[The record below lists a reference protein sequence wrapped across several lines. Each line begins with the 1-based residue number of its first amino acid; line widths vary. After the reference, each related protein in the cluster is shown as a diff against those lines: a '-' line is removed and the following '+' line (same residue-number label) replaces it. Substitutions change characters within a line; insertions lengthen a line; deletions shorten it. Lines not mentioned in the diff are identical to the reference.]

1 MKRWCSQSLA
11 GHGAAFVIVLLLA
24 MAGLGAC
31 RGVAPDMLSATPA
44 ALPAM
49 PTPRRALGVAVHLGQ
64 LYAAGGWNGEST
76 QLSVVEIYD
85 PAQNLWRTG
94 SDLRTPRSQ
103 HSLVSTG
110 DRLWIVGGWS
120 ATAGLVSAVDV
131 LDDLADEWRTATHL
145 PAPRR
150 EPGVALWENE
160 IVVAGG
166 FDGWNDAD
174 MDGYSARVDAYDP
187 VRNRWRRLASLQ
199 QPRRGLS
206 LVTVDKQL
214 YAIGG
219 YGPES
224 PGFLNTVERYAAT
237 ADRWEVVAWPISA
250 RTWAGAVTLPGVEG
264 TDLLIA
270 GGYNQTGFLDLVER
284 IDPRTGRICH
294 PPPLTVAR
302 AWFGAALAADT
313 LLLLGGET
321 TGGFTSSLT
330 QETGECVP

>member
-1 MKRWCSQSLA
+1 
-11 GHGAAFVIVLLLA
+11 VILLLLA
-24 MAGLGAC
+24 MAGPGAC
-31 RGVAPDMLSATPA
+31 RAVVPDIPTA
-44 ALPAM
+44 AQQTLPAM
-49 PTPRRALGVAVHLGQ
+49 PTPRRALGVAVHQGQ
-64 LYAAGGWNGEST
+64 IYAAGGWNGEST

-94 SDLRTPRSQ
+94 PDLPNPRSQ
-103 HSLVSTG
+103 HSLVSAG
-110 DRLWIVGGWS
+110 DHLWIVGGWS

-131 LDDLADEWRTATHL
+131 LEDPAGDWRTVAHL

-150 EPGVALWENE
+150 EPGVVLWGDE

-187 VRNRWRRLASLQ
+187 ARNRWRRLASLQ

-206 LVTVDKQL
+206 LVAIDSQL

-219 YGPES
+219 YGPGS
-224 PGFLNTVERYAAT
+224 PGFLNTVERYAAA
-237 ADRWEVVAWPISA
+237 ADRWEVVAWPIVA
-250 RTWAGAVTLPGVEG
+250 RTWAGAVALPGAAG

-284 IDPRTGRICH
+284 IDPRTGQICH

-302 AWFGAALAADT
+302 AWFGAVPTAET
-313 LLLLGGET
+313 LLLMGGET
-321 TGGFTSSLT
+321 IGGFTDALT

>member
-1 MKRWCSQSLA
+1 MMQWRSRRLS
-11 GHGAAFVIVLLLA
+11 GHSAAFVIFLLVT
-24 MAGLGAC
+24 MTGLGAC
-31 RGVAPDMLSATPA
+31 RGVAPVALSATPA

-49 PTPRRALGVAVHLGQ
+49 PTPRRALGVAVHQGL

-76 QLSVVEIYD
+76 QLAVVEIYD

-94 SDLRTPRSQ
+94 PELRTPRSQ

-110 DRLWIVGGWS
+110 DQLWIVGGWS
-120 ATAGLVSAVDV
+120 ATTGLVSAVDV
-131 LDDLADEWRTATHL
+131 LDDPAGGWRTATHL

-150 EPGVALWENE
+150 EPGVALWGNE

-174 MDGYSARVDAYDP
+174 TDGYSARVDAYDP
-187 VRNRWRRLASLQ
+187 ARNRWRRLASLQ

-237 ADRWEVVAWPISA
+237 ADRWEVLAWPISA
-250 RTWAGAVTLPGVEG
+250 RTWAGAVALPAAEG
-264 TDLLIA
+264 NDLLIA
-270 GGYNQTGFLDLVER
+270 GGYNQTGFLNLVER
-284 IDPRTGRICH
+284 IDPRTGQICH
-294 PPPLTVAR
+294 PPPLTIAR
-302 AWFGAALAADT
+302 AWFGTALAADT

-321 TGGFTSSLT
+321 AGGFTSSLT
-330 QETGECVP
+330 QETGECMP